1 MGGKCAGAGRR
12 AHSVSFVRPSGSAH
26 RRSSESP
33 SSGARLIG
41 DDRAG
46 RAYHRSWSHTEAC
59 RRTAARM
66 RALRSTCRPMQWR
79 RPPCE
84 AGTRAV
90 KKGGTKSLS
99 ENSSEK
105 TILSMTAQSTARTC
119 AVALR
124 HSLDLRP
131 VHLDRW
137 LALGHILVH
146 VRDHA
151 RRRDVL
157 DSRTPDVV
165 AVHSAARLRL
175 EDGEAAQ
182 GEARRHCIPAWE
194 GLPIAV
200 ACSRGS
206 GGARRASAGRARV
219 AGEARDGRCAGV
231 W

>member
-131 VHLDRW
+131 VGSP
-137 LALGHILVH
+137 LATYLCTYVIMPAPTRRSGLAN
-146 VRDHA
+146 A
-151 RRRDVL
+151 RRRGCAQ
-157 DSRTPDVV
+157 RRAT
-165 AVHSAARLRL
+165 AARRWRGCTRRSPPALHTGLGRPPHRGRL
-175 EDGEAAQ
+175 QPGI
-182 GEARRHCIPAWE
+182 G
-194 GLPIAV
+194 
-200 ACSRGS
+200 
-206 GGARRASAGRARV
+206 RRA
-219 AGEARDGRCAGV
+219 
-231 W
+231 